1 MLQVECDSDDSARL
15 NCMENE
21 IMIKPA
27 MKRIVHQDK
36 EFQQLHC
43 TIGWKQQHCN
53 VWADSVIPF
62 SSPSPPNFVSG
73 LEAKIRVRS
82 A

>member
-36 EFQQLHC
+36 EF
-43 TIGWKQQHCN
+43 
-53 VWADSVIPF
+53 
-62 SSPSPPNFVSG
+62 
-73 LEAKIRVRS
+73 
-82 A
+82 

>member
-1 MLQVECDSDDSARL
+1 MICEMAVFGPRTFYIPRLQPNIHPWDHCQVAGFLFPQVAASSMLQVECDSDDSARL

-36 EFQQLHC
+36 EF
-43 TIGWKQQHCN
+43 
-53 VWADSVIPF
+53 
-62 SSPSPPNFVSG
+62 
-73 LEAKIRVRS
+73 
-82 A
+82 